1 MDKNKLLKAIQSL
14 PNKQYVSDPRPTWL
28 LKKGFRNDFSFCKK
42 YGQSV
47 FSEGIVPNRLR
58 LHHC

>member
-1 MDKNKLLKAIQSL
+1 MDKDKLLKAIQSL

-28 LKKGFRNDFSFCKK
+28 LKKGIRNDFSFCKR

-47 FSEGIVPNRLR
+47 FF
-58 LHHC
+58 